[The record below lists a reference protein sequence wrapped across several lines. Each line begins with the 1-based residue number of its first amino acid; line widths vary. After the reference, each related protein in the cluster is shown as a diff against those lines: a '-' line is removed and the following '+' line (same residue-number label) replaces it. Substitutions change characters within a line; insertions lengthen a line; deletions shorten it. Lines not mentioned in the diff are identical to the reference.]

1 MNQTPAGHFA
11 VDKLSAITDILS
23 DMPRTQPKPSAAP
36 RPPAPAPA
44 GGDLTPVVGA
54 NLRKLRV
61 KRGLS
66 LERLSQASGVSRA
79 MLSQI
84 ELGRS
89 TPTINVVWRITHA
102 LEVPFSSLLAE
113 REGTGVAVLRRGEAK
128 VLSSHDG
135 AFTSRALFPFDAPRR
150 VEFYELRLAPQAIE
164 RADPHTPG
172 TTENLALASGRLDV
186 EVAGEVTSLQ
196 PGDALIFQADVPHA
210 YLNRAAEPAVAFL
223 VMTYAEVVG

>member
-1 MNQTPAGHFA
+1 
-11 VDKLSAITDILS
+11 
-23 DMPRTQPKPSAAP
+23 MPRTQPKPSAAP

-150 VEFYELRLAPQAIE
+150 VEFYELRLAPLAVE
-164 RADPHTPG
+164 RADPHSAG
-172 TTENLALASGRLDV
+172 TTENLAVASGRLDV
-186 EVAGEVTSLQ
+186 EVAGDVTTLLA
-196 PGDALIFQADVPHA
+196 GDALIFQADVHHA
-210 YLNRAAEPAVAFL
+210 YLNRSTDPVVAYL
-223 VMTYAEVVG
+223 VMTYAELVG